1 MGFGQKFS
9 RNPLLLRCFLS
20 RSTVSALFGTAHA
33 GTVAA
38 GASPAETASPATVS
52 PFAQPQQPRFWSKT
66 ALFFLCFY
74 CFSHFPVFTN
84 SVAGASPELRSPN
97 RRHPGHQHPHTSPA
111 HPVRTVSAR
120 KYCSLRTDLLFTVGK
135 SSRASPATFFRPF
148 FAVRTKFTVHGVL
161 FTEYCSRPY
170 RRRREFRRRFHCA
183 PVIDRHSPSS

>member
-1 MGFGQKFS
+1 MTRHIFLSLSRIGFGQKFS

-20 RSTVSALFGTAHA
+20 RSTVSALFGTVHA
-33 GTVAA
+33 GTVPA

-74 CFSHFPVFTN
+74 CFSHFPVFTI

-111 HPVRTVSAR
+111 RPVRTVSVR
-120 KYCSLRTDLLFTVGK
+120 KILFTKYCSRV
-135 SSRASPATFFRPF
+135 
-148 FAVRTKFTVHGVL
+148 TVHGVTVPHSTVHVRTVVAGNSAVG
-161 FTEYCSRPY
+161 FTV
-170 RRRREFRRRFHCA
+170 HQ
-183 PVIDRHSPSS
+183 